1 MNSGE
6 KISNEQ
12 IQNSVCAYIRGLLTG
27 LAWLLLNIIINTAA
41 IRCTNAQPVHGHE
54 QNASQGN
61 VNSAHAFPT
70 KSDSKDTFG
79 LPKAAT
85 DSLSLKIALREFAN
99 DGLSLLNRPFDW
111 KAADRKKLYYSAAI
125 SLGVLAFDPW
135 SNKTMGDASAAHQNS
150 AFNWMATPG
159 NGSLYLPLA
168 AVLWW
173 QASAKSDAR
182 QASLAVGLASSV
194 IWPRLLIQIPK
205 YAFQRERPQDGGS
218 NPYVFHGPL
227 GGFRHD
233 AFPSGHT
240 ATAFAAAAYL
250 RGVKPNNKSWPG
262 QAATILAFGTAYQRL
277 RNHEHWL
284 SDVVA
289 GALLGQACGEFFAR
303 RVTGLQVSASP
314 NGARIIIPLGQ
325 KPSN

>member
-54 QNASQGN
+54 QNASRGN

-85 DSLSLKIALREFAN
+85 DSLSLKIALREFTN
-99 DGLSLLNRPFDW
+99 DGISLLNRPFDW
-111 KAADRKKLYYSAAI
+111 KAADRKKLYYSAVI
-125 SLGVLAFDPW
+125 SLGVMALDPW
-135 SNKTMGDASAAHQNS
+135 SNKTIGSASDARESAAL
-150 AFNWMATPG
+150 NWMAAPG
-159 NGSLYLPLA
+159 NGSLYLPI
-168 AVLWW
+168 AVCIGW
-173 QASAKSDAR
+173 QAYTRNDAR
-182 QASLAVGLASSV
+182 QARLAVGLASSV
-194 IWPRLLIQIPK
+194 IWPRLFIQIPK
-205 YAFQRERPQDGGS
+205 YAFQRERPQEGGV
-218 NPYVFHGPL
+218 NPYKFHGPL

-250 RGVKPNNKSWPG
+250 RGVKPGKKSWPG

-277 RNHEHWL
+277 RRNEHWL
-284 SDVVA
+284 SDIAA
-289 GALLGQACGEFFAR
+289 GALFGQVCGEFLAR
-303 RVTGLQVSASP
+303 RVSGLQLSASP
-314 NGARIIIPLGQ
+314 SGARIIIPMGQ
-325 KPSN
+325 TTPK

>member
-1 MNSGE
+1 MKWFTLLFLYISMANS
-6 KISNEQ
+6 
-12 IQNSVCAYIRGLLTG
+12 
-27 LAWLLLNIIINTAA
+27 TAA
-41 IRCTNAQPVHGHE
+41 ALRSTVEPRLKHGDSMNPLKGNHNTPQPVG
-54 QNASQGN
+54 
-61 VNSAHAFPT
+61 T
-70 KSDSKDTFG
+70 KIESDSASGIHKTT
-79 LPKAAT
+79 A
-85 DSLSLKIALREFAN
+85 DSLNMKIALREFAN